1 MWVNVTELVL
11 FQCLDSLD
19 SDASELRYL
28 IVSGTGSPRFTYK
41 EPVKRLLLVRFN

>member
-1 MWVNVTELVL
+1 MIVWVNVTELVL
-11 FQCLDSLD
+11 FQCLD

-41 EPVKRLLLVRFN
+41 EPVKRLLLVRFD